1 MMQQVADILS
11 NIENLIAEFPLHRE
25 PQGLYAPIGYS
36 MQNGGKRIRPL
47 LTVLACQ
54 MFDNQKTD
62 DAYTP
67 AIAWEMFH
75 NFTLLHDDLMDNAP
89 MRRGKP
95 TVYTKWNA
103 NTAILSGDTML
114 VEAFRILHQTKSDN
128 FSQIIELFTKTAE
141 EVCEGQMFD
150 MEFETRNNITESEY
164 INMIRLKTSVL
175 IGACLKTGALT
186 GNATHNDAQLMYD
199 FGINLGLAF
208 QLRDDWLD
216 TFGNAETF
224 GKRIGG
230 DIVSSKKTYLL
241 VKLLQSAS
249 TADSEQITFWLNRK
263 IFDEQ
268 EKISFITSMYK
279 KYEIDR
285 IGQAKV
291 EEYGDKALQTLR
303 QIGNNSKID
312 ITQLQEISNK
322 LLNRNK

>member
-1 MMQQVADILS
+1 MEQILAK
-11 NIENLIAEFPLHRE
+11 IESIIAALPLQRE
-25 PQGLYAPIGYS
+25 PYGLYEPILYS

-89 MRRGKP
+89 IRRGKP
-95 TVYTKWNA
+95 TVPAKYGA

-114 VEAFRILHQTKSDN
+114 VEAFRILHQTKSNN

-175 IGACLKTGALT
+175 IGACLKTGALM
-186 GNATHNDAQLMYD
+186 GNATPDDAQLMYD

-208 QLRDDWLD
+208 QLRDDLLD
-216 TFGNAETF
+216 TFGNPETF

-241 VKLLQSAS
+241 ISALNAAID
-249 TADSEQITFWLNRK
+249 TDRALMDDWLNRK
-263 IFDEQ
+263 NFNED
-268 EKISFITSMYK
+268 EKINVIKSMYL
-279 KYEIDR
+279 KYNIDK
-285 IGQAKV
+285 IGQQKI
-291 EEYGDKALQTLR
+291 EEYDKQATQILDKLSAKGFETKPLR
-303 QIGNNSKID
+303 QLS
-312 ITQLQEISNK
+312 SK

>member
-1 MMQQVADILS
+1 MEQILAK
-11 NIENLIAEFPLHRE
+11 IESIIAALPLQRE
-25 PQGLYAPIGYS
+25 PYGLYEPILYS

-89 MRRGKP
+89 IRRGKP
-95 TVYTKWNA
+95 TVPAKYGA

-114 VEAFRILHQTKSDN
+114 VEAFRILHQTKSNN

-175 IGACLKTGALT
+175 IGACLKTGALM
-186 GNATHNDAQLMYD
+186 GNATPDDAQLTYD

-208 QLRDDWLD
+208 QLRDDLLD
-216 TFGNAETF
+216 TFGNPETF

-241 VKLLQSAS
+241 ISALNAA
-249 TADSEQITFWLNRK
+249 TDTDRALMDDWLNRK
-263 IFDEQ
+263 NFNED
-268 EKISFITSMYK
+268 EKINVIKSMYL
-279 KYEIDR
+279 KYNIDK
-285 IGQAKV
+285 IGQQKI
-291 EEYGDKALQTLR
+291 EEYDKQATQILDKLSAKGFETKPLR
-303 QIGNNSKID
+303 QLS
-312 ITQLQEISNK
+312 SK

>member
-1 MMQQVADILS
+1 MEQILAK
-11 NIENLIAEFPLHRE
+11 IESIIAALPLQRE
-25 PQGLYAPIGYS
+25 PYGLYEPILYS

-54 MFDNQKTD
+54 MFDKQKTD

-89 MRRGKP
+89 IRRGKP
-95 TVYTKWNA
+95 TVPAKYGA

-114 VEAFRILHQTKSDN
+114 VEAFRILHQTKSNN
-128 FSQIIELFTKTAE
+128 FIQIIELFTKTAE

-175 IGACLKTGALT
+175 IGACLKTGALM
-186 GNATHNDAQLMYD
+186 GNATPNDAQLMYD

-208 QLRDDWLD
+208 QLRDDLLD
-216 TFGNAETF
+216 TFGNSETF

-241 VKLLQSAS
+241 ISALNVA
-249 TADSEQITFWLNRK
+249 TDTDRALMDDWLNRK
-263 IFDEQ
+263 NFNED
-268 EKISFITSMYK
+268 EKINVIKSMYL
-279 KYEIDR
+279 KYNIDK
-285 IGQAKV
+285 IGQQKI
-291 EEYGDKALQTLR
+291 EEYDKQATQILDKLSAKGFETKPLR
-303 QIGNNSKID
+303 QLS
-312 ITQLQEISNK
+312 SK

>member
-1 MMQQVADILS
+1 MEQILAK
-11 NIENLIAEFPLHRE
+11 IESIIAALPLQRE
-25 PQGLYAPIGYS
+25 PYGLYEPILYS

-89 MRRGKP
+89 IRRGKP
-95 TVYTKWNA
+95 TVPAKYGA

-114 VEAFRILHQTKSDN
+114 VEAFRILHQTKSNN

-175 IGACLKTGALT
+175 IGACLKTGALM
-186 GNATHNDAQLMYD
+186 GNATPDDAQLMYD

-208 QLRDDWLD
+208 QLRDDLLD
-216 TFGNAETF
+216 TFGNPKTF

-241 VKLLQSAS
+241 ISALNAA
-249 TADSEQITFWLNRK
+249 TDTDRALMNDWLNRK
-263 IFDEQ
+263 NFNED
-268 EKISFITSMYK
+268 EKINVIKSMYL
-279 KYEIDR
+279 KYNIDK
-285 IGQAKV
+285 IGQQKI
-291 EEYGDKALQTLR
+291 EEYDKQATQILDKLSAKEFETKPLR
-303 QIGNNSKID
+303 QLS
-312 ITQLQEISNK
+312 SK

>member
-1 MMQQVADILS
+1 MEQILAK
-11 NIENLIAEFPLHRE
+11 IESIIAALPLQRE
-25 PQGLYAPIGYS
+25 PYGLYEPILYS

-89 MRRGKP
+89 IRRGKP
-95 TVYTKWNA
+95 TVPAKYGA

-114 VEAFRILHQTKSDN
+114 VEAFRILHQTKSNN

-175 IGACLKTGALT
+175 IGACLKTGALM
-186 GNATHNDAQLMYD
+186 GNATPDDAQLMYD

-208 QLRDDWLD
+208 QLRDDLLD
-216 TFGNAETF
+216 TFGNPETF

-241 VKLLQSAS
+241 ISALNAA
-249 TADSEQITFWLNRK
+249 TDTDRALMNDWLNRK
-263 IFDEQ
+263 NFNED
-268 EKISFITSMYK
+268 EKINVIKSMYL
-279 KYEIDR
+279 KYNIDK
-285 IGQAKV
+285 IGQQKI
-291 EEYGDKALQTLR
+291 EEYDKQATQILDKLSAKGFETKPLR
-303 QIGNNSKID
+303 QLS
-312 ITQLQEISNK
+312 SK

>member
-1 MMQQVADILS
+1 MEQILAK
-11 NIENLIAEFPLHRE
+11 IESIIAALPLQRE
-25 PQGLYAPIGYS
+25 PYGLYEPILYS

-89 MRRGKP
+89 IRRGKP
-95 TVYTKWNA
+95 TVPAKYGA

-114 VEAFRILHQTKSDN
+114 VEAFRILHQTKSNN

-175 IGACLKTGALT
+175 IGACLKTGALM
-186 GNATHNDAQLMYD
+186 GNATPDDAQLMYD

-208 QLRDDWLD
+208 QLRDDLLD
-216 TFGNAETF
+216 TFGNPETF

-241 VKLLQSAS
+241 ISALNAA
-249 TADSEQITFWLNRK
+249 TDTDRALMDDWLNRK
-263 IFDEQ
+263 NFNED
-268 EKISFITSMYK
+268 EKINVIKSMYL
-279 KYEIDR
+279 KYNIDK
-285 IGQAKV
+285 IGQQKI
-291 EEYGDKALQTLR
+291 EEYDKQATQILDKLSAKGFETKPLR
-303 QIGNNSKID
+303 QLS
-312 ITQLQEISNK
+312 SK